1 MNLTAL
7 ATNIGLEEDEFLEL
21 VDLFVETANS
31 DMTKL
36 RSAVSQGATEQTVE
50 AAHSI
55 KGAAGNLGFQDIYDL
70 AKQIEM
76 NARQHVLEGSL
87 QATESIKE
95 KLVAVAEMLK
105 VTWAAK
111 T

>member
-21 VDLFVETANS
+21 VDLFVETATS

-36 RSAVSQGATEQTVE
+36 QSAVSQGATEQTVE

-76 NARQHVLEGSL
+76 NARQYVLEGSL

-105 VTWAAK
+105 VT
-111 T
+111 